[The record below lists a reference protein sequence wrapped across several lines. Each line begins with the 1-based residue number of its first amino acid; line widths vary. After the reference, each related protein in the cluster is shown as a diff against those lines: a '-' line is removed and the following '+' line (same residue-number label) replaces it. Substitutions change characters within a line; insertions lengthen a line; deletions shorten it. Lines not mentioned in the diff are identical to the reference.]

1 MDINELAL
9 TIQQSRSARQAVY
22 AQYRH
27 ASDDFFPLHYHGTL
41 EESVLIAYL
50 KCAQKHRKLMTLLP
64 EILRFSGTG
73 TISARV
79 IRKIQALPANV
90 RRNCVFALAHC
101 ELTVFQSCVLFSISP
116 EMELFCFILD
126 EMLRRDAYSLADV
139 QLLVGFAKGISKRVI
154 RDAAAQMDGSAE
166 DSEKLRWL
174 KVYAADERTSRRA
187 DDGDAIFRR
196 E

>member
-22 AQYRH
+22 AQYQQ
-27 ASDDFFPLHYHGTL
+27 AQDDFFPLHYEGMLAET
-41 EESVLIAYL
+41 AAFACL
-50 KCAQKHRKLMTLLP
+50 KRAQKHRKLMALLP
-64 EILRFSGTG
+64 EILRFSGKE

-101 ELTVFQSCVLFSISP
+101 ELTVFQACVLFSISP
-116 EMELFCFILD
+116 EMELFCFILND
-126 EMLRRDAYSLADV
+126 MLRRDAYSLADV
-139 QLLVGFAKGISKRVI
+139 QMLVGFAEGISKRVI
-154 RDAAAQMDGSAE
+154 RDAAAQMDGAAE

-174 KVYAADERTSRRA
+174 KAYAADERTSRRA
-187 DDGDAIFRR
+187 DDGDGIFLR